1 VALSAN
7 AYFLLYELTQVIILK
22 GEYFGD
28 VMNML
33 DLTRIIL
40 ITWYLVSNVFFATS
54 IQIEVIPFMFF
65 LLWLKI
71 FKYLQVFSAFRYLIM
86 MIQEIVKDISTFLAI
101 LFLAMFAYG
110 QIMLTMNE
118 LRTYADFR

>member
-28 VMNML
+28 VMNIL
-33 DLTRIIL
+33 DMTRIIL